1 MSNRVGLRE
10 DQQMGHGLAE
20 KIIGWLPTP
29 PVAVRLAGDSDL
41 KYASPASRAATK
53 TKLPANPE
61 HTANPVAVRL
71 AGDGV

>member
-41 KYASPASRAATK
+41 ENGIAGKPDCYGADGVVKPEAGSPASK
-53 TKLPANPE
+53 D
-61 HTANPVAVRL
+61 VR
-71 AGDGV
+71 